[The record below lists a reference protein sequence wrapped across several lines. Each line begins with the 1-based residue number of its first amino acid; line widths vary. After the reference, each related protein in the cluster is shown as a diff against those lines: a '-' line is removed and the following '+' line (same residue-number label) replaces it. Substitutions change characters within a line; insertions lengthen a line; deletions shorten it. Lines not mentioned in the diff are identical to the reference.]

1 MSKNPWKE
9 FEDESYRLED
19 LGRAATFLL
28 PSHKLRMDFGDS
40 TVEKVLENFLFD
52 NFYAFT
58 TTTFPSAGL
67 WRNNENKV
75 FYDECKRYEVSFAGK
90 EKIPIIIK
98 KLAEICKHIEEE
110 CLYFTAGQYVC
121 IIYPN

>member
-28 PSHKLRMDFGDS
+28 PSHKLRMDFEDS

-52 NFYAFT
+52 NFSAFT
-58 TTTFPSAGL
+58 TPRFLVQAYGEITRTKSSTTNVNATKYLSQAKKKSPLSLRSLLRFVSTSRRNVSTSQQVSMSA
-67 WRNNENKV
+67 
-75 FYDECKRYEVSFAGK
+75 
-90 EKIPIIIK
+90 
-98 KLAEICKHIEEE
+98 
-110 CLYFTAGQYVC
+110 
-121 IIYPN
+121 